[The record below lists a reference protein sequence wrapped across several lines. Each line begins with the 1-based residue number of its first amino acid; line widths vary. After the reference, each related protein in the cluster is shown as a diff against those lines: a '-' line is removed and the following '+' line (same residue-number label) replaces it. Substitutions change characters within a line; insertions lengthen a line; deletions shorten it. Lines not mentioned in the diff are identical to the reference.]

1 MKLSQSALL
10 SLAGLAS
17 IVTASADPITI
28 YFSASNGDRNAT
40 QVALSRLL
48 SSWTYQGTN
57 GRFPAATSPPANID
71 GSFTATDNA
80 FRGSNFGTWNGTWN
94 GHNVIIKTNYAGA
107 LSGIAAVA
115 RPSLQVR
122 FDTTTGQGTAS
133 VPANLLTSTDDAA
146 WDPHEVDFGLS
157 TNFQSTSPFNGDYNG
172 LTYSP
177 IKEVPVGISQLG
189 FYGSPGIPIDNITT
203 QQAKQLYDAGALP
216 LSFFTGNWSNG
227 DEHKWI
233 FAIGRN
239 TDAGQRF
246 GAQLEIGR
254 SGLGDQYV
262 YKAATEPLTAG
273 GTANVPLIESPAG
286 SGNWVANGSHNADN
300 TYQIG
305 SSVIGG
311 KVYSHAQWP
320 IETWSDITATG
331 GHTSGANVASALTRT
346 LADTAFKAVDSNA
359 TAGWYVGYVT
369 PGDADATILGNGQGA
384 ARPANSKGVALKFN
398 GIENTVANVQSGRY
412 TLWVYNRVVVPQP
425 TSSGGTFSG
434 VKDLPNS
441 GEPAGFRAQ
450 FVEAL
455 ANKIKTVVASQQ
467 GIALDSNLK
476 VHRLA
481 DGGTVYAGPLPTD

>member
-1 MKLSQSALL
+1 MKLSQSTLVGFASLVSIL
-10 SLAGLAS
+10 S
-17 IVTASADPITI
+17 ASADPITI

-40 QVALSRLL
+40 QVAISRLL
-48 SSWTYQGTN
+48 TSWSYQGTS
-57 GRFPAATSPPANID
+57 GRFPATSGTLNPD
-71 GSFTATDNA
+71 GGYTATDNA
-80 FRGSNFGTWNGTWN
+80 FRQSNFGTWNGTWN
-94 GHNVIIKTNYAGA
+94 GQNVIIKTNYAGA

-115 RPSLQVR
+115 NPNLEVR
-122 FDTTTGQGTAS
+122 FDKTTGQDTAS
-133 VPANLLTSTDDAA
+133 VPSNLLTTTDASA
-146 WDPHEVDFGLS
+146 FALHKVDFGLS
-157 TNFQSTSPFNGDYNG
+157 TNFQNTSPFNGDYNG

-189 FYGSPGIPIDNITT
+189 FYGSPGIPIDNITS

-262 YKAATEPLTAG
+262 YKAATEPVTPG
-273 GTANVPLIESPAG
+273 GAANAPLIESPPG
-286 SGNWVANGSHNADN
+286 SGNWTTNGSYVADN
-300 TYQIG
+300 SYQIG
-305 SSVIGG
+305 SSIIGG

-320 IETWSDITATG
+320 IETWSGITATG

-346 LADTAFKAVDSNA
+346 LADTAYKAVDPAA

-384 ARPANSKGVALKFN
+384 ARPANSKGVALKYN

-425 TSSGGTFSG
+425 TSGGGTYSG
-434 VKDLPNS
+434 VTDKVVT
-441 GEPAGFRAQ
+441 EPAGFRAA

-467 GIALDSNLK
+467 GIALDSTLK